1 MDTNDFW
8 EYEGPEGDPL
18 EITPQ
23 LLVNGT
29 DINLNGT
36 RAAPPVNAAI
46 TEVQWQ
52 VSIGATFE
60 AVDTSLDGFELVGTT
75 LNGVGT
81 TLRIDRNLDNASHF
95 NPGALMGCL
104 LYTSPSPRDS

>member
-29 DINLNGT
+29 DIMLDGT
-36 RAAPPVNAAI
+36 RAAAPVNAAI
-46 TEVQWQ
+46 TDVQWQ
-52 VSIGATFE
+52 VSTGSAFE
-60 AVDTSLDGFELVGTT
+60 NVDTSLDGFELTGTVT
-75 LNGVGT
+75 TEEVLLSVSIGT
-81 TLRIDRNLDNASHF
+81 
-95 NPGALMGCL
+95 
-104 LYTSPSPRDS
+104 